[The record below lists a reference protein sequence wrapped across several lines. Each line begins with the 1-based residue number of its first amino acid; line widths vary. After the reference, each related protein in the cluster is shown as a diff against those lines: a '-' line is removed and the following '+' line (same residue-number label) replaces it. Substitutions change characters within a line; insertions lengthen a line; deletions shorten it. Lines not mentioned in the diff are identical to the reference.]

1 MNIDTNLIRLFLNA
15 QYAEYQSSENT
26 ISAYNNDLKNFSN
39 FLHMKNL
46 SLDKAQKIDIEHFMI
61 HLDQIGL
68 SAATRSRKL
77 SAIKGL
83 YHFTFSEQL
92 RIDDPALQIKSP
104 KLKSKL
110 PNTISERDV
119 DKLLIAS
126 KTVGRNNADKVRNNC
141 LMEMLYATGMR
152 VTELVSL
159 PVSTAQNNDQ
169 MLYIIGK
176 GNKERLVPL
185 SKDATTSLANW
196 LKEWEKIENIK
207 KQKTGNKSKYLFPS
221 NSKNGF
227 LSRIRFYNIV
237 KEIALKANLNPSDI
251 SPHTLRHAFA
261 THLLNN
267 GADLRV
273 IQTLL
278 GHSDISS
285 TEIYTHILTTR
296 LKKLVQDHHPL
307 SNSE

>member
-26 ISAYNNDLKNFSN
+26 ISAYNNDLQNFSN

-141 LMEMLYATGMR
+141 LMEVLYATGMR

-296 LKKLVQDHHPL
+296 LKKIVQDYHPL

>member
-1 MNIDTNLIRLFLNA
+1 
-15 QYAEYQSSENT
+15 
-26 ISAYNNDLKNFSN
+26 
-39 FLHMKNL
+39 
-46 SLDKAQKIDIEHFMI
+46 
-61 HLDQIGL
+61 
-68 SAATRSRKL
+68 
-77 SAIKGL
+77 
-83 YHFTFSEQL
+83 
-92 RIDDPALQIKSP
+92 
-104 KLKSKL
+104 
-110 PNTISERDV
+110 
-119 DKLLIAS
+119 
-126 KTVGRNNADKVRNNC
+126 
-141 LMEMLYATGMR
+141 
-152 VTELVSL
+152 
-159 PVSTAQNNDQ
+159 